1 MANLNLN
8 LDQADQSLQ
17 LRIADFKNDPE
28 KMRQV
33 NEFLNELFESAKTE
47 AQSRQSKHKSHL
59 VRINLGHI

>member
-47 AQSRQSKHKSHL
+47 AQARQSKHKSHL
-59 VRINLGHI
+59 VRINLRHI